1 MSGLL
6 VDVVDVV
13 IAIVL
18 IAGFFAWLYVAAGSG
33 RAGEP
38 TPPPRLTH
46 SLPAQR
52 ISRPVHHWPHL
63 ERRRRLLRAGLSF
76 DPQKSRSLGAKGE

>member
-1 MSGLL
+1 MSELL
-6 VDVVDVV
+6 VDVVYVV

-18 IAGFFAWLYVAAGSG
+18 IAGFVAWLYVAAGSE
-33 RAGEP
+33 RAGVP
-38 TPPPRLTH
+38 TPPPRPTH
-46 SLPAQR
+46 SRRAQR

-63 ERRRRLLRAGLSF
+63 ERRRRLRRAGLTF